1 MTRITSEA
9 LASARSGL
17 AHTRRAARL
26 GVEWCA
32 RLAQDAARLPRR
44 LLHR

>member
-1 MTRITSEA
+1 MARITSEA

-17 AHTRRAARL
+17 AHTQQAARH

-32 RLAQDAARLPRR
+32 RLAHGAARLPRR